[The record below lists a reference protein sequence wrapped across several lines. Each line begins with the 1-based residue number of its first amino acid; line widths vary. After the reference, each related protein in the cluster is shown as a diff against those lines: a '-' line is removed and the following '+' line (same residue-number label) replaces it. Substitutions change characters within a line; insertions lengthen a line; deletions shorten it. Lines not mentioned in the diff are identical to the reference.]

1 VPLAARFGLVRP
13 LQGRYVAG
21 VGAALGRAT
30 RTDPVLWRVVLAV
43 LVCFGGVGALLYLLA
58 WLLTPEEGD
67 DASPAESLLGRGH
80 SSTSPVITVV
90 LGLVATALLVFVL
103 PRALYVV
110 LGGAVVLAALIL
122 IKRPPVPTTPPVAPP
137 PPGPPPPTPPTSW
150 PTVGTSADTWAQ
162 ATAPPPPAPP
172 VSDAPPAGP
181 AMSDAPPVTDAPP
194 PAGWAYPATSPTT
207 APPQGAGYRPAFAPR
222 GPFGG
227 PPPPPPPPPPRP
239 RRERSRLPAIIF
251 FATLLAVGGLGIYD
265 STAPADIPVAGY
277 LATGL
282 AVVGGGL
289 LVGAWLGRARGMIAL
304 GCVLALALPVADAVD
319 AWEPPEYV
327 ADEFAWTPASTA
339 EIEDEYAMA
348 FGSGRLDLRQ
358 ADFTGQDVTVA
369 VDLSFGDMEVMVPAD
384 VAVAGTVRAQFGDAT
399 VFGDDYSGAANRQ
412 TIQYAGSGDPEAG
425 TLHLDLNVRFG
436 SLEVRR

>member
-1 VPLAARFGLVRP
+1 MTSGQTSDTLPLAARFGLVRP

-137 PPGPPPPTPPTSW
+137 PPPGTPPPGYWPPAGTPAGS
-150 PTVGTSADTWAQ
+150 WAQ
-162 ATAPPPPAPP
+162 ATATAPHPPPTP
-172 VSDAPPAGP
+172 S
-181 AMSDAPPVTDAPP
+181 PPVTDAP
-194 PAGWAYPATSPTT
+194 PAGWAYPATSPTA
-207 APPQGAGYRPAFAPR
+207 APPQGAGYRPAFAPH

-265 STAPADIPVAGY
+265 STAPADVPIAGY

-304 GCVLALALPVADAVD
+304 GCLLALALPAAHAVD
-319 AWEPPEYV
+319 SWEPPEYV
-327 ADEFAWTPASTA
+327 GSEFTWTPANRA
-339 EIEDEYAMA
+339 EIEDEYALA
-348 FGSGRLDLRQ
+348 FGTGRLDLRQ
-358 ADFTGQDVTVA
+358 ADFAGQEVTVRVDASFGEFELMVPEDVA
-369 VDLSFGDMEVMVPAD
+369 VD
-384 VAVAGTVRAQFGDAT
+384 GTLTAEFGDAT
-399 VFGDDYSGAANRQ
+399 VFGTDYSGVNRQ
-412 TIQYAGSGDPEAG
+412 TIQDAGSGDPEAG